1 MHDVIHNLCHL
12 IVSLQMQTGD
22 GLDRSNNILVSVLL
36 QNMMD
41 RYGTDQKAI
50 QYNGNIVLVL
60 IAWDYFT
67 SKRNRQLPYIMEVK
81 ICRNLCFIEKNLY
94 IRRFLL
100 KRLFIWRWAG
110 PTFFTKLLWKYNVFI
125 WEVSQPT

>member
-1 MHDVIHNLCHL
+1 MYDVIHNLCHL

-60 IAWDYFT
+60 IA
-67 SKRNRQLPYIMEVK
+67 
-81 ICRNLCFIEKNLY
+81 
-94 IRRFLL
+94 
-100 KRLFIWRWAG
+100 
-110 PTFFTKLLWKYNVFI
+110 
-125 WEVSQPT
+125 

>member
-22 GLDRSNNILVSVLL
+22 GLDRSNKILVSVGQ

-60 IAWDYFT
+60 IA
-67 SKRNRQLPYIMEVK
+67 
-81 ICRNLCFIEKNLY
+81 
-94 IRRFLL
+94 
-100 KRLFIWRWAG
+100 
-110 PTFFTKLLWKYNVFI
+110 
-125 WEVSQPT
+125 